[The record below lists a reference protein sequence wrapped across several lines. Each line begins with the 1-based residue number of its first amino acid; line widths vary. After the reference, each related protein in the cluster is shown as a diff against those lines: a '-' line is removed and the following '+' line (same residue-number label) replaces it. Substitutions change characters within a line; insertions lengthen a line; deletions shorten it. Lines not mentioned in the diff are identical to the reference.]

1 VSAETTFPRLLR
13 RLAAEH
19 PEDHALREKRYGIW
33 QATTWAQYEQR
44 VRRFAQ
50 GLAALGFQRGETI
63 ALLGDNRP
71 EWLIAELAAQS
82 LGGASLGLPGDSD
95 AAEVA
100 RLLAHARVRFVVA
113 EDQEQV
119 DKLVELMRDD
129 DAAGVER
136 VVYYD
141 TRGLAGYEQPYL
153 YEFTDVE
160 GRGDECEPGWWE
172 QQVTLGGSADV
183 AILCTTAGTTGP
195 PKLVMLTY
203 ANLLSA
209 GASLM
214 SEDPLAGGD
223 DCFSVLPLARAGE
236 QVISVACAL
245 QSGLTLNFPE
255 SAATVRSD
263 LREIGPRVLFCAP
276 RTWESMLGQVHV
288 RVGEAGWLKR
298 RAFGWGSGVGKRAV
312 AARLRDGSIAGP
324 LRLQL
329 ALAQL
334 VALRPVREQLGL
346 TRVRRAYSGG
356 GPLDA
361 EVSEFFSAIGVNLKQ
376 CYGQTESCAF
386 AAMQRDG
393 EVRPHTVGTPLH
405 GTELRVA
412 ADGEILLRSQAV
424 FGGYLR
430 DDAATAEAL
439 REGWLHTGDAG
450 YVDDD
455 GQLVV
460 IDRAPDVVRA
470 PDGTRFGLTLVER
483 KLKLSP
489 YVTDA
494 VALGGEARPYVASVV
509 SIDADNVAAWARR
522 KQLGFSSYAE
532 LTQKPEVFELIA
544 EHVARANEDLPEAA
558 RVRRFVVL
566 ARRLDADSGELT
578 WTGTPRRAVI
588 EERYADV
595 IAALYR
601 GDASNVAARSA

>member
-1 VSAETTFPRLLR
+1 MSADTTFPRLLR

-19 PEDHALREKRYGIW
+19 PDEHALREKRYGIW

-50 GLAALGFQRGETI
+50 GLAALGFQRGEPI
-63 ALLGDNRP
+63 AVLGDNRP

-82 LGGASLGLPGDSD
+82 LGGTSLGLPGDSD

-100 RLLAHARVRFVVA
+100 RLLTHARVRFVVA
-113 EDQEQV
+113 EDSEQV
-119 DKLVELMRDD
+119 DKLVELMRDGA
-129 DAAGVER
+129 AAGVER
-136 VVYYD
+136 VIYYD
-141 TRGLAGYEQPYL
+141 PRGLAGYEQPYL
-153 YEFTDVE
+153 HEFTDVE
-160 GRGDECEPGWWE
+160 RRGDECEPGWWE
-172 QQVTLGGSADV
+172 EQVTLGRSADV
-183 AILCTTAGTTGP
+183 AILCATAGTTGP
-195 PKLVMLTY
+195 PKLVMLTH

-214 SEDPLAGGD
+214 SEDRMARGD
-223 DCFSVLPLARAGE
+223 EGFSFLPLAWAGE

-245 QSGLTLNFPE
+245 QSASTLNFPE

-276 RTWESMLGQVHV
+276 RTWESIFSEVHA

-298 RAFGWGSGVGKRAV
+298 RAFRWGSGVGKRGV
-312 AARLRDGSIAGP
+312 AARLRDGGVAGP

-334 VALRPVREQLGL
+334 VALRPLREQLGL
-346 TRVRRAYSGG
+346 TRIRRAYSGG
-356 GPLDA
+356 GPLEA
-361 EVSEFFSAIGVNLKQ
+361 EVVEFFRAIGVNLKQ

-386 AAMQRDG
+386 AAVQRDG
-393 EVRPHTVGTPLH
+393 EVRPHTVGTPLP
-405 GTELRVA
+405 GTELRIA
-412 ADGEILLRSQAV
+412 ADGEILLRSPAV
-424 FGGYLR
+424 FGGYQR

-439 REGWLHTGDAG
+439 RDGWLHTGDVG
-450 YVDDD
+450 YVDGD

-483 KLKLSP
+483 KLRLSS

-494 VALGGEARPYVASVV
+494 VALGGEARPYVTSVV
-509 SIDADNVAAWARR
+509 SIDADNVGAWARR
-522 KQLGFSSYAE
+522 KHLAFSSYAE
-532 LTQKPEVFELIA
+532 LTRKPEVFELIA

-558 RVRRFVVL
+558 RVRRFVLL
-566 ARRLDADSGELT
+566 ARRLNAESGELT
-578 WTGTPRRAVI
+578 PTGTPCRAVI

-595 IAALYR
+595 IAGLYR
-601 GDASNVAARSA
+601 GDVANVTAGSA